1 MRLSNSVVWNT
12 NRMDS
17 PGRVVRLGHSLNEA
31 ERQHVSNRRATV
43 QQCLQKHNIPCSL
56 DEVPNIAVLGSGG
69 GERAMIGLL
78 GSLSQLGE
86 EGLLDCI
93 MYLSGVSGSTW
104 CMSSVYKEP
113 DWSTKMETVKQNII
127 QRLVSGHVSY
137 TEQYERLKKTYERDN
152 FSVTDIWAA
161 LFVSSVVKEIDEH
174 VLTEQRGQHTRDPYP
189 IYTVNDKQ
197 CSHDTL
203 YKDVWFEITPDEC
216 GYSLTGAFVDS
227 TAWESQFENT
237 AVTKKLP
244 ENDMMY
250 LQGLCGSALADWK
263 EIKKWI
269 FEHLLHLLTQ
279 ENMWIN
285 LQAPNKEE
293 GYEVLCTL
301 LELSVCFFRQKDASI
316 YIKKINQLLKGEHDK
331 KGHRI
336 HFEEP
341 VTEESLR
348 KEILRVCDSFFDWF
362 PDLLMEGTDVSV
374 VRKHSS
380 DAGFSEVI
388 VKCLKKLW
396 KWDWGTT
403 YNFIYKMTAAE
414 VHPSILKSETRQY
427 EDAGLLLNSPYF
439 SVLRKERNVDLIISL
454 DFSAGDPFATVDTA
468 VKICKDLQISF
479 PSIVHLETGEEPDDF
494 YVFKDNTAPT
504 VIHIPL
510 FNAVNCKGEVEK
522 WKNRYH
528 TFQSPYSED
537 MIRDLLEIAALNITN
552 AKQKFLEEIKEI
564 IQRKRREETH
574 LINT

>member
-1 MRLSNSVVWNT
+1 MRRDEPFQRSILGHPPPASCLMNT
-12 NRMDS
+12 TES
-17 PGRVVRLGHSLNEA
+17 IVRLGHSLNEV
-31 ERQHVSNRRATV
+31 ERQHVSNRRETV

-113 DWSTKMETVKQNII
+113 DWSTKMETVEQNII
-127 QRLVSGHVSY
+127 HRLVCGHVSC
-137 TEQYERLKKTYERDN
+137 TEQYERLKKMCERDN

-161 LFVSSVVKEIDEH
+161 FVVSSVVKEIDEH

-189 IYTVNDKQ
+189 IYTVIDQK

-216 GYSLTGAFVDS
+216 GSSLTGAFVDS
-227 TAWESQFENT
+227 SAWESQFDKG

-244 ENDMMY
+244 ENDMLY
-250 LQGLCGSALADWK
+250 LQGLCGSALADWE
-263 EIKKWI
+263 EIIKWI
-269 FEHLLHLLTQ
+269 IEHLLHLYTQ

-285 LQAPNKEE
+285 VQAPNKEE

-301 LELSVCFFRQKDASI
+301 LELSVCFFKREDVSI
-316 YIKKINQLLKGEHDK
+316 YIKTINQLLQDKHDK
-331 KGHRI
+331 KGQKI
-336 HFEEP
+336 NFEEP

-362 PDLLMEGTDVSV
+362 PDLLSFWD
-374 VRKHSS
+374 
-380 DAGFSEVI
+380 VI
-388 VKCLKKLW
+388 VKCLMKLW
-396 KWDWGTT
+396 QWDWGTT
-403 YNFIYKMTAAE
+403 YNFLHKMTAAE

-454 DFSAGDPFATVDTA
+454 DFSAGDPFATVDA
-468 VKICKDLQISF
+468 AAKICKDLQISF
-479 PSIVHLETGEEPDDF
+479 PSIVHLGTGEEPDDF

-504 VIHIPL
+504 VIHMPL

-522 WKNRYH
+522 WKNRYQ
-528 TFQSPYSED
+528 TFQSPYSD
-537 MIRDLLEIAALNITN
+537 KMIRDLLEKAALNITN
-552 AKQKFLEEIKEI
+552 TKEKLLKEI
-564 IQRKRREETH
+564 QDVVQRKKKH
-574 LINT
+574 